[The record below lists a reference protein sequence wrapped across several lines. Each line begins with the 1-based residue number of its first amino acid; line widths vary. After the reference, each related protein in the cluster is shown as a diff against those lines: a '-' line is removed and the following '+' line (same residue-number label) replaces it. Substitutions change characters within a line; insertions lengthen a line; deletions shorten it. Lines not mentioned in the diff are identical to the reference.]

1 MGPFPGGPPFYGTE
15 GQVPG
20 SINCKTWIIPPLL
33 GKRPRSLLGGGWTGG
48 LRAACE
54 SRMEKI
60 DIIIFYFSMLFQF
73 LQWGILWDGAGFAG
87 LFQTPIAAVLFAM
100 EVLVAGELRSEA
112 LFPP

>member
-1 MGPFPGGPPFYGTE
+1 MVQRDKFRDRSTAKHGSYLLCWGNVPDLCLAVVGQGAYGPP
-15 GQVPG
+15 V
-20 SINCKTWIIPPLL
+20 KA
-33 GKRPRSLLGGGWTGG
+33 GWK
-48 LRAACE
+48 
-54 SRMEKI
+54 KI
-60 DIIIFYFSMLFQF
+60 DIIIFYFSVLFQF